1 MVIISIQIFYIKKG
15 TKMLKKSI
23 LPITLAI
30 MLLSQGCN
38 SDNNDKSDQNSKIE
52 QANSMIS
59 KNEYILTTLNK
70 IEYIV
75 TKETDG
81 FKLKDAEGKIIIYD
95 IFATWCPP
103 CRNAASHLT
112 SLQKKYK
119 DDLIIIGIS
128 IEDKISDE
136 KLLDFRNQNNA
147 NYALSN
153 SEQNRRLAD
162 EIVNSLGLGDRY
174 PIPLMAMYKDGKL
187 INHFVGMTQEEFIDS
202 EIKKTLGK

>member
-1 MVIISIQIFYIKKG
+1 
-15 TKMLKKSI
+15 MLKKSI

-38 SDNNDKSDQNSKIE
+38 SDNNDKNSKTE